1 MRINHGKNNENIETC
16 IEYKTDSK
24 VTRNKETEYVGKTN
38 SCEKP
43 PPEKSTNFHKIQ
55 RNFHDTKNH
64 NNEENWLI
72 INDTNTE
79 NNNNED
85 NPLRLNGSNVENRN
99 NESSLKSN
107 QGKLAFILGDSKM
120 KDMVFS

>member
-1 MRINHGKNNENIETC
+1 MLEKQIH
-16 IEYKTDSK
+16 
-24 VTRNKETEYVGKTN
+24 VRNL
-38 SCEKP
+38 
-43 PPEKSTNFHKIQ
+43 HQ
-55 RNFHDTKNH
+55 RNQRTFTKFREIFTILKND